1 MYLEPLDRVF
11 ETEDEATAVRK
22 SLCLVYYQLL
32 IYTVHEVGNCLINVT
47 TQTILIAYLR
57 GKYLHQVEQLTGIA
71 SHSYI
76 PDLWEYLPP

>member
-1 MYLEPLDRVF
+1 MFNVQEIANLQGSCRIISSGSKSEGLDV
-11 ETEDEATAVRK
+11 EGSDM
-22 SLCLVYYQLL
+22 
-32 IYTVHEVGNCLINVT
+32 VT